1 MQGRSLVT
9 AALGAVSKVGFI
21 PRVTQGIVFEPA
33 HISRNDAGDIRGII
47 MNGERAEH
55 EAGIGG
61 IKHSFGVRGV
71 MGAKGIGVDARK
83 TRIRPHELTLVY
95 EGGYSRICF
104 TNEREDSAFRTAL
117 PSNPERGQIYGAWDN
132 NSFTL
137 VGFYDVEG
145 VLNRL
150 MLAFEDKE
158 VLLSLAGKSSDFGFS
173 RFALILERSLSDEDR
188 RAFAKRDEDYL
199 KKMDAARELMAEEHG
214 RHILNRPIHE
224 SPKPLLKLVRPED
237 QSDAA

>member
-1 MQGRSLVT
+1 MQSLIAT
-9 AALGAVSKVGFI
+9 ARGAASNLGIIS
-21 PRVTQGIVFEPA
+21 RVTQGLAFELA
-33 HISRNDAGDIRGII
+33 HVTRNDAGDVRGII
-47 MNGERAEH
+47 MNGERTEH

-71 MGAKGIGVDARK
+71 MGAEVIGVDARK
-83 TRIRPHELTLVY
+83 TRIRPHELTLMY
-95 EGGYSRICF
+95 HPGGYSRICF

-117 PSNPERGQIYGAWDN
+117 PANAERGQIYGAWDN

-137 VGFYDVEG
+137 VGFYDLDG

-158 VLLSLAGKSSDFGFS
+158 VLLSLAGKSSDFGYS

-188 RAFAKRDEDYL
+188 KAFARRDEDYL
-199 KKMDAARELMAEEHG
+199 KKIDAARELMAEEHG
-214 RHILNRPIHE
+214 RHILQRPIHQA
-224 SPKPLLKLVRPED
+224 PKPLLQLVQREEGK
-237 QSDAA
+237 